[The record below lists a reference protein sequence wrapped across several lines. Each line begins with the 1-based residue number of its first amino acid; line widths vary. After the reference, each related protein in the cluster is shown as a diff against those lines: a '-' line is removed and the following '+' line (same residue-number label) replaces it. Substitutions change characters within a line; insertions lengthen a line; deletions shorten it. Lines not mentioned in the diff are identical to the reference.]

1 MSPAEPP
8 AGRRRW
14 ATSTG
19 GALGLAL
26 VLAFNL
32 FSLTTYPP
40 PTCDEVAYADAAL
53 SLLHRLRPRTASS
66 PVGRDINVV
75 HHPRLYGAG
84 LAATFS
90 ALGVHLVTGRLYS
103 LLGWLLAG
111 LLTYRLGLAL
121 YGPTVGLV
129 AALLF
134 LSAPKAL
141 LVSHTIRPESWVT
154 AAVLLAIYA
163 AWVLIE
169 RKPTPAMAAGAGV
182 LAIVPL
188 DFHANALAFLPALML
203 AVTLA
208 TGWRQRKPGLVAWYL
223 AGILVAFLLWLVGH
237 AWLDPHLAWR
247 QFMDRSL
254 AYTSLG
260 STGQPSRLIEN
271 LWSIGSFWHA
281 IYWTAGKPLALAEA
295 LLGLGG
301 LALAF
306 RRASRHRFLATIVSV
321 SMVAFALGFSQRFVQ
336 YGVLWTPLLFLLGT
350 AALDEASSL
359 RRDPT
364 APAQPSFP
372 LRWLAR
378 RAAIGLIVLNLAG
391 TVWLAY
397 RFSTSNFAAM
407 SQDLSRLVPPGAR
420 VMAESTWWWALRR
433 DRVFLIDE
441 LFLDMPNVTMEGLPA
456 QGLALLQRLHP
467 DYVLLDSAIG
477 CQQQPTRQ
485 WFELQASVGAF
496 CRPVGRLHGARLGD
510 VGLGFSVVGQ
520 STSVFRCDYP

>member
-1 MSPAEPP
+1 VSPAEPP
-8 AGRRRW
+8 SGRRRW

-32 FSLTTYPP
+32 FSLITYPP

-53 SLLHRLRPRTASS
+53 SLLTRGLPGYTLYAAGDHY
-66 PVGRDINVV
+66 GRDINVV
-75 HHPRLYGAG
+75 HYPRLYGAG

-90 ALGVHLVTGRLYS
+90 TLGVHLVTGRLYS

-121 YGPTVGLV
+121 YSPTVGLV

-154 AAVLLAIYA
+154 AAILLAIYA

-169 RKPTPAMAAGAGV
+169 RKPTPAMAAGAGI
-182 LAIVPL
+182 LAVVPL
-188 DFHANALAFLPALML
+188 DFHANALAFLPALVL

-208 TGWRQRKPGLVAWYL
+208 TGWRQRKPVLVTWYL
-223 AGILVAFLLWLVGH
+223 AGILVASLLWLLGH
-237 AWLDPHLAWR
+237 AWPAPHLAWR
-247 QFMDRSL
+247 QFLDRSL

-260 STGQPSRLIEN
+260 TTGQPSHLIEN
-271 LWSIGSFWHA
+271 LWSIGSFWHTV
-281 IYWTAGKPLALAEA
+281 YWTAGKPLALV
-295 LLGLGG
+295 GLGG

-350 AALDEASSL
+350 AALDEASL
-359 RRDPT
+359 HRGPT
-364 APAQPSFP
+364 VRARLSSP

-391 TVWLAY
+391 TGWLAY

-433 DRVFLIDE
+433 DRVFLTDE
-441 LFLDMPNVTMEGLPA
+441 YFLDMPNETMAGLRT

-496 CRPVGRLHGARLGD
+496 CRLVGRLHGAWLGD

-520 STSVFRCDYP
+520 STTVFRCDYP